1 MTKSNPK
8 AKTGKL
14 RGTKVWLAALAVTAT
29 VTGWAWLT
37 NQETAL
43 GETTGD
49 NSGGTETR
57 ELNRARPQPRS
68 VAGTFR
74 VQQSN
79 PGRLPDLSS
88 LPVRGLRSVPNSPG
102 NASRVDEQSRE
113 LSAGTTLSSQ
123 FDTQSQQSVPQITT
137 RRKTRSSR

>member
-57 ELNRARPQPRS
+57 ELNRARPQSRS

-79 PGRLPDLSS
+79 PERLPDLSS
-88 LPVRGLRSVPNSPG
+88 LPVRGLRSVP
-102 NASRVDEQSRE
+102 D
-113 LSAGTTLSSQ
+113 SAGTTLSPQ
-123 FDTQSQQSVPQITT
+123 FVTQSQQSVPQLTT